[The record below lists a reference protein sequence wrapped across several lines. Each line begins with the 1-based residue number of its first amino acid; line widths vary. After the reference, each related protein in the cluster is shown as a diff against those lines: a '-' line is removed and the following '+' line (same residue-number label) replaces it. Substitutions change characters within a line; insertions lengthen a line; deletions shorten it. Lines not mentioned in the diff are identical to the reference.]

1 MYARDN
7 STDVLISLLFEY
19 NPEEHAI
26 VTQKNNL
33 TREKTS

>member
-7 STDVLISLLFEY
+7 STDVLISLLFEE

-26 VTQKNNL
+26 ITHK
-33 TREKTS
+33 KIP